1 VEELIAVL
9 TLNTSERREQLL
21 VEALLAQRRGNIR
34 SKPEQWE
41 QHPLLEVPIT

>member
-9 TLNTSERREQLL
+9 APNTSERREQLL

-34 SKPEQWE
+34 SMPELWE